1 MFTSEHAVVVYNTI
15 KNSTIDK
22 IIESAVTIT
31 FDDLYA
37 LSDNYHI
44 EYDGS
49 PGYIIEHSSGGNGTV
64 YEFVCSNSQVSYLI
78 TAILNVSGNEIEVK
92 IDNRIGMLYL
102 YEKKEIDVTQAL
114 RGNNY

>member
-1 MFTSEHAVVVYNTI
+1 MFSQVVYETLTD
-15 KNSTIDK
+15 SDLT
-22 IIESAVTIT
+22 EGRGIT
-31 FDDLYA
+31 LEDLYN

-49 PGYIIEHSSGGNGTV
+49 PGYIIENGTGTE
-64 YEFVCSNSQVSYLI
+64 YEFVCSNSHVSYPI

-114 RGNNY
+114 RDNNY

>member
-44 EYDGS
+44 EYGHS
-49 PGYIIEHSSGGNGTV
+49 PGYIIENWNGNETV

-102 YEKKEIDVTQAL
+102 YEKKEISVMQAL
-114 RGNNY
+114 EYNNY

>member
-49 PGYIIEHSSGGNGTV
+49 PGYIIENGTGTE
-64 YEFVCSNSQVSYLI
+64 YEFVCSNSHVSYPI

-102 YEKKEIDVTQAL
+102 YEKE
-114 RGNNY
+114 RN